1 VSVKSEIC
9 NPKSAI
15 RDPQSEIIR
24 VLLIE
29 DSPGYAEIVKIMLN
43 KVADARFDVVCA
55 RRLSEGLE
63 CLSTGGIDVV
73 LLDLKLPDSRGIGT
87 FDRVY
92 AQAPRVPVIVLTVT
106 DNDALAVGAVKKGA
120 QDYLVKDQVD
130 VKVLVQA
137 IRYSIERKRVEG
149 DLKETN
155 IFLRNILDSSS
166 SISIISND
174 LEGKILFWNKG
185 AENMFGYKAEE
196 VVGRCKADIL
206 YPADDEETQK
216 TIVGIRSFI
225 VSNKQEISCEVRE
238 VTKDGH
244 SLWINLTCTPRLD
257 ERGHVIGI
265 LGIGEDITVRKW
277 TEEAWISSEAR
288 LRTIIQHDADAI
300 IIVDRKGI
308 MRFINPAAEILFGR
322 KGEGLE
328 GKSFGFPVV
337 PGEKAEI
344 DIVRKGGGIA
354 VAEMRTVE
362 TEWDKEPAY
371 LVSVRDITDHK
382 QTEEALR
389 RSEEKYRSIIEN
401 IQEGFFELDLA
412 GNFTFVNDTLCRLI
426 GYSRGELIGKN
437 NRQYTD
443 EETAKKTYQI
453 FNRIYRTGEPI
464 KGIEEEYIKKDGME
478 GFAELSVSLINDAE
492 GKPIGFRGI
501 SHDITERKQAEEQLR
516 GQALIFE
523 NIHDGIIVTDLE
535 GNIVRWNPAAE
546 GMFGYY
552 KDEVVRKT
560 VSGLTTKIVK
570 GTLHDSRWH
579 GEMDFNRKDGT
590 KGTCETTVIPLRDER
605 DNITAVFG
613 VFRDITE
620 AKEIDR
626 MKSEL
631 ISNVSHE
638 LRTPLTTIK
647 EGISLVVDGSLG
659 RINADQ
665 KAALAIAKQDIDRLA
680 RLINDLLDIS
690 KIEAGRM
697 ELKKTSVGIT
707 SLAEEVLFSFQNQAG
722 KKHIQLK
729 TSLQR
734 TLPSLYIDPDK
745 IRQVLANL
753 ISNSIKFT
761 PENGSITVGVKD
773 KGNEVEISVA
783 DTGVGISPDNIAR
796 LFDRFSQFN
805 RVYGPG
811 ERGTGLGLAISKEI
825 VEMHGGR
832 ISVESEVGKGSTFT
846 FSVPQM
852 SQDDI
857 FRAYLT
863 TGLREAVEKNCPLS
877 FVVARMKNLEKIE
890 GGHAGEKAFEILRE
904 IEELIAGTLRRK
916 GDTVSRYKYGEIV
929 IAILMDTAKKDAQ
942 TIKERIGQAIEAE
955 MQEQRWPK
963 AIELSLGVVTYPDDA
978 KDEVELINKISQG
991 FWVDEITGE
1000 RAAQGGKDG

>member
-1 VSVKSEIC
+1 MNATNPNSELR
-9 NPKSAI
+9 N
-15 RDPQSEIIR
+15 QNSEIIR

-29 DSPGYAEIVKIMLN
+29 DSPGYAEIVKIMLD
-43 KVADARFDVVCA
+43 KIADARFDVVCA

-63 CLSTGGIDVV
+63 CLSTGEIDVV
-73 LLDLKLPDSRGIGT
+73 LLDLKLPDSQGIGT

-106 DNDALAVGAVKKGA
+106 DNDAMAVGAVKKGA
-120 QDYLVKDQVD
+120 QDYLIKDQVD
-130 VKVLVQA
+130 VKLLVQA
-137 IRYSIERKRVEG
+137 IRYAIERKRVEE

-174 LEGKILFWNKG
+174 LEGKILFWNTG

-206 YPADDEETQK
+206 YPEDDEETQR
-216 TIVGIRSFI
+216 TIGGIRSFI

-244 SLWINLTCTPRLD
+244 TLWINLTCTPRLD
-257 ERGHVIGI
+257 ENGHVIGI

-288 LRTIIQHDADAI
+288 LRTIIQHDVDAI
-300 IIVDRKGI
+300 IIVDGKGI

-322 KGEGLE
+322 KREDLE

-344 DIVRKGGGIA
+344 DIVRKGGGRA

-371 LVSVRDITDHK
+371 LVSIR
-382 QTEEALR
+382 
-389 RSEEKYRSIIEN
+389 
-401 IQEGFFELDLA
+401 
-412 GNFTFVNDTLCRLI
+412 
-426 GYSRGELIGKN
+426 
-437 NRQYTD
+437 
-443 EETAKKTYQI
+443 
-453 FNRIYRTGEPI
+453 
-464 KGIEEEYIKKDGME
+464 
-478 GFAELSVSLINDAE
+478 
-492 GKPIGFRGI
+492 
-501 SHDITERKQAEEQLR
+501 DITERKRMEEELRQSEERAKAQYKGIPIPTYTWRKVDGNFVLTDYNKAAEEVTQGKMSNLLGKNVEDVYPDAPEIVGDLSR
-516 GQALIFE
+516 CLQQKTLIKRQTQPKP
-523 NIHDGIIVTDLE
+523 G
-535 GNIVRWNPAAE
+535 
-546 GMFGYY
+546 
-552 KDEVVRKT
+552 KT
-560 VSGLTTKIVK
+560 SKYFDCTYAYVPPDHVMV
-570 GTLHDSRWH
+570 HV
-579 GEMDFNRKDGT
+579 E
-590 KGTCETTVIPLRDER
+590 
-605 DNITAVFG
+605 
-613 VFRDITE
+613 DITKE
-620 AKEIDR
+620 KEIDR

-647 EGISLVVDGSLG
+647 EGISLVVDGALG
-659 RINADQ
+659 SINADQ

-697 ELKKTSVGIT
+697 ELKKSSVVIS
-707 SLAEEVLFSFQNQAG
+707 SLAEEVLLSFQNQAG

-729 TSLQR
+729 TRLKR
-734 TLPSLYIDPDK
+734 GLPPLYIDPDK
-745 IRQVLANL
+745 ISQVLANL

-761 PENGSITVGVKD
+761 PENGRITVGVKD

-783 DTGVGISPDNIAR
+783 DTGVGISPDNIAK

-832 ISVESEVGKGSTFT
+832 IWVESEVGKGSTFT
-846 FSVPQM
+846 FSLPRM
-852 SQDDI
+852 SQDVI
-857 FRAYLT
+857 FREYLT
-863 TGLREAVEKNCPLS
+863 NGLREAAEKNCPLS
-877 FVVARMKNLEKIE
+877 FVVVRMKNIEKIE
-890 GGHAGEKAFEILRE
+890 TGHTGKKVFEIMRE
-904 IEELIAGTLRRK
+904 IEGLIARTLRRK
-916 GDTVSRYKYGEIV
+916 SDTVSRYTYGEIV
-929 IAILMDTAKKDAQ
+929 IAILMDTAKKDALSV
-942 TIKERIGQAIEAE
+942 KERIRQAIEAE
-955 MQEQRWPK
+955 MQEKRWPK
-963 AIELSLGVVTYPDDA
+963 DIELFLGVVTYPDDV
-978 KDEVELINKISQG
+978 KDEAELINKISQG
-991 FWVDEITGE
+991 FWVAAIPGE
-1000 RAAQGGKDG
+1000 RAAQGGRNG

>member
-1 VSVKSEIC
+1 M
-9 NPKSAI
+9 SAI
-15 RDPQSEIIR
+15 NAHSAFRNPQSEIIR

-29 DSPGYAEIVKIMLN
+29 DSPGYAEIVKIMLD
-43 KVADARFDVVCA
+43 KIADARFAVVCA

-63 CLSTGGIDVV
+63 CLATGEIDVV
-73 LLDLKLPDSRGIGT
+73 LLDLKLPDSQGIGT

-106 DNDALAVGAVKKGA
+106 DNDAMAVGAVKKGA

-185 AENMFGYKAEE
+185 AENMFGYRAEE

-206 YPADDEETQK
+206 YPKDDEETKK

-244 SLWINLTCTPRLD
+244 TLWINLTCTPRLD
-257 ERGHVIGI
+257 EKGRVIGI

-288 LRTIIQHDADAI
+288 LRTIIQHDVDAI
-300 IIVDRKGI
+300 IIVDGKGI

-337 PGEKAEI
+337 PGEKTEI

-371 LVSVRDITDHK
+371 LVSIR
-382 QTEEALR
+382 
-389 RSEEKYRSIIEN
+389 
-401 IQEGFFELDLA
+401 
-412 GNFTFVNDTLCRLI
+412 
-426 GYSRGELIGKN
+426 
-437 NRQYTD
+437 
-443 EETAKKTYQI
+443 
-453 FNRIYRTGEPI
+453 
-464 KGIEEEYIKKDGME
+464 
-478 GFAELSVSLINDAE
+478 
-492 GKPIGFRGI
+492 
-501 SHDITERKQAEEQLR
+501 DITERKRMEEELRQSEERAKAQYKGIPIPTYTWRKVGGNFVLTDYNKAAEEITQGKMSDLLGKNVEDVYPDAPEIVGDLSR
-516 GQALIFE
+516 CLQQKILIKRQTQPKP
-523 NIHDGIIVTDLE
+523 G
-535 GNIVRWNPAAE
+535 
-546 GMFGYY
+546 
-552 KDEVVRKT
+552 KT
-560 VSGLTTKIVK
+560 SKYFDCTYVYVPPD
-570 GTLHDSRWH
+570 HVMVH
-579 GEMDFNRKDGT
+579 VE
-590 KGTCETTVIPLRDER
+590 
-605 DNITAVFG
+605 
-613 VFRDITE
+613 DITKE
-620 AKEIDR
+620 KEIDR

-647 EGISLVVDGSLG
+647 EGISLVFDGSLG
-659 RINADQ
+659 TINADQ
-665 KAALAIAKQDIDRLA
+665 KASLAIAKQDIDRLA

-697 ELKKTSVGIT
+697 EVKKSSVVIS

-722 KKHIQLK
+722 KKHIRLK
-729 TSLQR
+729 TRLNR
-734 TLPSLYIDPDK
+734 TLPPLYIDPDK
-745 IRQVLANL
+745 ISQVLANL
-753 ISNSIKFT
+753 ISNGIKFT

-773 KGNEVEISVA
+773 KGKEVEISVA
-783 DTGVGISPDNIAR
+783 DTGVGISQDNIAR

-846 FSVPQM
+846 FSLPQI
-852 SQDDI
+852 SRDDI
-857 FRAYLT
+857 FREYLT
-863 TGLREAVEKNCPLS
+863 NGLREAVEKNCPLS
-877 FVVARMKNLEKIE
+877 LVVARMKNIEKIE
-890 GGHAGEKAFEILRE
+890 GGRTGEKVFEILQE
-904 IEELIAGTLRRK
+904 IEGLIARTLRRRS
-916 GDTVSRYKYGEIV
+916 DIVSRYKYGEIV
-929 IAILMDTAKKDAQ
+929 IAILMDTAKKDALSV
-942 TIKERIGQAIEAE
+942 KERIRQAIEAE
-955 MQEQRWPK
+955 MQEKRWPK
-963 AIELSLGVVTYPDDA
+963 DIELFFGVVTYPDDA
-978 KDEVELINKISQG
+978 KDEAELINKISQG
-991 FWVDEITGE
+991 FWVDEIPGG

>member
-1 VSVKSEIC
+1 M
-9 NPKSAI
+9 SAI
-15 RDPQSEIIR
+15 NAHSAFRNPQSEIIR

-29 DSPGYAEIVKIMLN
+29 DSPGYAEIVKIMLD
-43 KVADARFDVVCA
+43 KIADARFAVVCA

-63 CLSTGGIDVV
+63 CLATGEIDVV
-73 LLDLKLPDSRGIGT
+73 LLDLKLPDSQGIGT

-106 DNDALAVGAVKKGA
+106 DNDAMAVGAVKKGA

-185 AENMFGYKAEE
+185 AENMFGYRAEE

-206 YPADDEETQK
+206 YPKDDEETKK

-244 SLWINLTCTPRLD
+244 TLWINLTCTPRLD
-257 ERGHVIGI
+257 EKGRVIGI

-288 LRTIIQHDADAI
+288 LRTIIQHDVDAI
-300 IIVDRKGI
+300 IIVDGKGI

-337 PGEKAEI
+337 PGEKTEI

-371 LVSVRDITDHK
+371 LVSIR
-382 QTEEALR
+382 
-389 RSEEKYRSIIEN
+389 
-401 IQEGFFELDLA
+401 
-412 GNFTFVNDTLCRLI
+412 
-426 GYSRGELIGKN
+426 
-437 NRQYTD
+437 
-443 EETAKKTYQI
+443 
-453 FNRIYRTGEPI
+453 
-464 KGIEEEYIKKDGME
+464 
-478 GFAELSVSLINDAE
+478 
-492 GKPIGFRGI
+492 
-501 SHDITERKQAEEQLR
+501 DITERKRMEEELRQSEERAKAQYKGIPIPTYTWRKVDGNFVLTDYNKAAEEVTQGRMSDLLGKNVEDVYPDAPEIVGDLSR
-516 GQALIFE
+516 CLQQKILIKRQTQSKP
-523 NIHDGIIVTDLE
+523 G
-535 GNIVRWNPAAE
+535 
-546 GMFGYY
+546 
-552 KDEVVRKT
+552 KT
-560 VSGLTTKIVK
+560 SKYFDCTYAYVPPDHVMV
-570 GTLHDSRWH
+570 HV
-579 GEMDFNRKDGT
+579 E
-590 KGTCETTVIPLRDER
+590 
-605 DNITAVFG
+605 
-613 VFRDITE
+613 DITKE
-620 AKEIDR
+620 KEIDR

-647 EGISLVVDGSLG
+647 EGIALVVDGSLG
-659 RINADQ
+659 PINADQ

-697 ELKKTSVGIT
+697 ELKKSSVDIS

-729 TSLQR
+729 TCLKR
-734 TLPSLYIDPDK
+734 GLPPLYIDPDK
-745 IRQVLANL
+745 ISQVLANL
-753 ISNSIKFT
+753 ISNGIKFT
-761 PENGSITVGVKD
+761 PENGSITLGVKD
-773 KGNEVEISVA
+773 KGKEVEISMA
-783 DTGVGISPDNIAR
+783 DTGVGISQDNMAR

-846 FSVPQM
+846 FSLPQI
-852 SQDDI
+852 SRDDI
-857 FRAYLT
+857 FREYLT
-863 TGLREAVEKNCPLS
+863 NGLREAVEKNCPLS
-877 FVVARMKNLEKIE
+877 LVVARMKNIEKIE
-890 GGHAGEKAFEILRE
+890 GGRTGEKVFEILQE
-904 IEELIAGTLRRK
+904 IEGLIARTLRRRS
-916 GDTVSRYKYGEIV
+916 DIVSRYKYGEIV
-929 IAILMDTAKKDAQ
+929 IAILMDTAKKDALSV
-942 TIKERIGQAIEAE
+942 KERIRQAIEAE
-955 MQEQRWPK
+955 MQEKRWPK
-963 AIELSLGVVTYPDDA
+963 DIELFFGVVTYPDDA
-978 KDEVELINKISQG
+978 KDEAELINKISQG
-991 FWVDEITGE
+991 FWVDEIPGG